1 MTAKDLKNALL
12 QEAVQGKLVPPACR
26 QAGKLQAKIPSAKD
40 GQWFVYVIECEDGS
54 FYKGFTTDLQKRYE
68 QHCNGTGADWTK
80 THKPKQLYYWE
91 IHYSE
96 ESALQ
101 REKYLKSGVGREWFK
116 NEVVDKPEN
125 WSSARDLLEEIRKE
139 KSKLVKEGKLKK
151 EKPLPELTEEEI
163 PFDIPE
169 NWCWCRLG
177 EICNEI
183 KRGKSPKYA
192 DKSNFLAFAQKC
204 NVKTGGIDLSLALYL
219 DENSIGRYSEA
230 DNLIQD
236 DIVINSTGGGTM
248 GRVGLYETKVPA
260 GIKGVYPDSHV
271 TVIRSIG
278 NINQHYLYY
287 VLKLNQPVLE
297 KNGTGSTNQTE
308 LKPAVLADFV
318 IPLPPLDEQKR
329 IVATIEK
336 FMPLIEEY
344 GKKETELKA
353 LNEQIGT
360 LTKKAILQEA
370 VQGKLVPQIAAEGNA
385 KDLLE
390 EIKKEKAKLV
400 KEGKLKKEK
409 TLPEITEDE
418 IPFDIPES
426 WCWCR
431 LGDIVSILGDGIHG
445 TPNYDISGN
454 YYFVNGNNLNNGK
467 IEIKSDTKKV
477 NQSEYEKYKKELNK
491 NTVFVS
497 INGTLGNVAFYEN
510 ENIILGKSACYF
522 NLIKNE
528 MKKFIYWLIKT
539 KYFLDY
545 ANQEAT
551 GTTIKNVSLTAMRNF
566 PLPLPPLAE
575 QKRIVAAIEKML
587 PLCEKLG
594 G

>member
-12 QEAVQGKLVPPACR
+12 QEAVQGKLVPQIA
-26 QAGKLQAKIPSAKD
+26 
-40 GQWFVYVIECEDGS
+40 
-54 FYKGFTTDLQKRYE
+54 
-68 QHCNGTGADWTK
+68 
-80 THKPKQLYYWE
+80 
-91 IHYSE
+91 SE
-96 ESALQ
+96 
-101 REKYLKSGVGREWFK
+101 G
-116 NEVVDKPEN
+116 N
-125 WSSARDLLEEIRKE
+125 ARDLLEEIRKE
-139 KSKLVKEGKLKK
+139 KLSHGLDFANAKSGKRKSKK
-151 EKPLPELTEEEI
+151 ETVLAGSNPCDIKEEEI
-163 PFDIPE
+163 PFDIPD

-204 NVKTGGIDLSLALYL
+204 NVKTGGIDLGLALYL
-219 DENSIGRYSEA
+219 DENSITRYSET
-230 DNLIQD
+230 DNLVQG

-248 GRVGLYETKVPA
+248 GRVGLYKTQVPA

-297 KNGTGSTNQTE
+297 KCGTGSTNQTE
-308 LKPAVLADFV
+308 LKPAVLAELI
-318 IPLPPLDEQKR
+318 IPLPPLAEQKR
-329 IVATIEK
+329 IVDAIEK

-353 LNEQIGT
+353 FNEQIGT

-390 EIKKEKAKLV
+390 EIRKEKLLHGLDFANAKSGKRKSKKETALA
-400 KEGKLKKEK
+400 GSN
-409 TLPEITEDE
+409 PCDITEDE

-431 LGDIVSILGDGIHG
+431 ITDIATCELGKTKDALKNKGEMKDYLCSINIQEEGI
-445 TPNYDISGN
+445 DLS
-454 YYFVNGNNLNNGK
+454 
-467 IEIKSDTKKV
+467 KV
-477 NQSEYEKYKKELNK
+477 KQMKFEESEYERYTVKKNDLLICEGGDAGRCAIYDRDEPMYYQNALHRVRFFYNLNPKFYLYVFQVYKANKILTEVSKGVTIQHLTGAALKEL
-491 NTVFVS
+491 
-497 INGTLGNVAFYEN
+497 
-510 ENIILGKSACYF
+510 YF
-522 NLIKNE
+522 
-528 MKKFIYWLIKT
+528 
-539 KYFLDY
+539 
-545 ANQEAT
+545 
-551 GTTIKNVSLTAMRNF
+551 
-566 PLPLPPLAE
+566 PLPPLAE
-575 QKRIVAAIEKML
+575 QKRIVAAIEKLL

-594 G
+594 E